1 MHKETTMTTH
11 QAIPDADRAEIHS
24 LITEGILQNLRDSRR
39 LDSFDFYAE
48 RAVWFTLGALAVLLV
63 QWALNS

>member
-1 MHKETTMTTH
+1 MTTP
-11 QAIPDADRAEIHS
+11 QSPAAADQAEIHR
-24 LITEGILQNLRDSRR
+24 LIDEGILQNLRNSRR

-48 RAVWFTLGALAVLLV
+48 RAVWFTLGALAVFLV